1 MFSANLSERKIKLHF
16 NLKSRCVCVL
26 WYSFCEI
33 KYSTVDFFNFSRF
46 FYYYIVFLCSFD
58 EWKIFK
64 NECVREGVSDSVHS
78 YSQIRGGVSLD
89 KVLSFAGALPRAS
102 VAKTFQIWQEQRQQ
116 WFITGLSA
124 SFCLQVSVS
133 GPKPE
138 NEKTL
143 VFFVM
148 WRIN

>member
-33 KYSTVDFFNFSRF
+33 KDSTVDFFNFSRF

-64 NECVREGVSDSVHS
+64 NECVRERECLIQCIPIRRYVEVCHLINCSHLLARCQEPRLPRHSKYGKNNVSSDSSPVCLRVFVCK
-78 YSQIRGGVSLD
+78 YQFQGRNQRMKKL
-89 KVLSFAGALPRAS
+89 LSFSSCDA
-102 VAKTFQIWQEQRQQ
+102 
-116 WFITGLSA
+116 
-124 SFCLQVSVS
+124 
-133 GPKPE
+133 
-138 NEKTL
+138 
-143 VFFVM
+143 
-148 WRIN
+148 